1 MSENV
6 KNILNK
12 DKKQVSFGM
21 AFLCMVSLALIFV
34 GGFALLKIST
44 QVVFL
49 IAIIVCSIIG
59 IISGFSLQDIE
70 SFFLKGCK
78 DVILAA
84 MILMAVGAVIGSW
97 IVSGIVPTIIYYG
110 LSILTPATFIIAG
123 FLICCI
129 ISFFTGS
136 SYTAI
141 STLGVAFMGIGI
153 GLNINPAITAGMVVS
168 GSVFGDKLS
177 PFSDS
182 TNLAAAV
189 SDCNVFEHVR
199 SMLFTTIPAVIISG
213 ILYFLI
219 SLKYQGLELDMTL
232 INNIKGVL
240 DTNFNISPILLIVPI
255 FTIFL
260 AVKKVP
266 PLVALI
272 ISSLMGIF
280 AAFLFQG
287 SHYELK
293 TIINSLGN
301 GFSISTDIPE
311 INKLLNRG
319 GMLSMMGATA
329 LAFLAVG
336 LGEILQSIGVLDVA
350 LNKMNKI
357 IRSEGILVIF
367 TLLTSLIVTILCA
380 SQYISIILTG
390 QLMKNSYTEYKVKKT
405 VLSRTLEDGGTIFCY
420 LIPWTTSGVYI
431 AGVLDIEV
439 AAYAPYA
446 FFCILC
452 PILAAIYA
460 FTGFAIFKEDESK
473 EPVELSDSFTD

>member
-1 MSENV
+1 VEENV
-6 KNILNK
+6 KNIENK
-12 DKKQVSFGM
+12 DTKQVSFSM
-21 AFLCMVSLALIFV
+21 ALLCVTLLALIFV
-34 GGFALLKIST
+34 GGFAVLKIST

-49 IAIIVCSIIG
+49 IAVIASGIIG
-59 IISGFSLQDIE
+59 IVSGFSLQDVE
-70 SFFLKGCK
+70 GFFLDGCK
-78 DVILAA
+78 SVILAA

-97 IVSGIVPTIIYYG
+97 IVSGIVPTIIFYG
-110 LSILTPATFIIAG
+110 LSILTPTTFLIAG
-123 FLICCI
+123 FAICCI

-136 SYTAI
+136 SYSAI

-153 GLNINPAITAGMVVS
+153 GLNINPGITAGMVVS

-189 SDCNVFEHVR
+189 SDCNVFDHVR
-199 SMLFTTIPAVIISG
+199 SMLFTTIPSVIISAV
-213 ILYFLI
+213 LYSFI
-219 SLKYQGLELDMTL
+219 SMRYRGAELDMTV

-240 DTNFNISPILLIVPI
+240 DANFNINPILLVVPI

-260 AVKKVP
+260 AIKKVP

-272 ISSLMGIF
+272 LSAMLGTF
-280 AAFLFQG
+280 AAFIFQG
-287 SHYELK
+287 SHYEFK
-293 TIINSLGN
+293 TIVNALGSGFNIN
-301 GFSISTDIPE
+301 TDIAE

-336 LGEILQSIGVLDVA
+336 LGEILQRIGVLEVA
-350 LNKMNKI
+350 LNNMNKLI
-357 IRSEGILVIF
+357 HSQCTLILF

-390 QLMKNSYTEYKVKKT
+390 QLMKNAYTEFGVKKT

-420 LIPWTTSGVYI
+420 LIPWSTSGVYI
-431 AGVLDIEV
+431 TGVLGIEV
-439 AAYAPYA
+439 MAYAPYA

-452 PILAAIYA
+452 PIVASIYA
-460 FTGFAIFKEDESK
+460 FTGFAIFKEK
-473 EPVELSDSFTD
+473 EQIVLSDSLAE